1 MKLRIT
7 TLSENTA
14 KAGDFLGEW
23 GLSLLIE
30 TDNTSILFDSGASI
44 SACHNADTLGID
56 LSKIDKIVLS
66 HGHYDHTGGLRQVLG
81 RLKKE
86 IEIIAHPDIWQS
98 KYSRREG
105 QPDKYVGIPFHR
117 EELESLGARFNLT
130 TKPAQLADDIMTTGE
145 VPMLTDYEKIGS
157 SLWVKESGAWK
168 PDKLAD
174 DLAIVINTEQGLVVL
189 LGCAHRGAI
198 NTLYH
203 VQQLTGVEEIHAV
216 LGGSHL
222 IRVSKEQI
230 QKTIEALKKLG
241 VQKLGLCHCTSL
253 PAAALLAQEFGD
265 RFFFNN
271 TGTVLKL
278 PLRSKQ

>member
-30 TDNTSILFDSGASI
+30 TNDTSILFDSGAGI
-44 SACHNADTLGID
+44 SACHNADTLDIN

-66 HGHYDHTGGLRQVLG
+66 HGHYDHTGGLRQVLS
-81 RLKKE
+81 RMKKE
-86 IEIIAHPDIWQS
+86 IEIIAHPDIWAT
-98 KYSRREG
+98 KYSRRKG
-105 QPDKYVGIPFHR
+105 KADRYIGLPFQS

-130 TKPAQLADDIMTTGE
+130 TKPVKIADNVMTTGE
-145 VPMLTDYEKIGS
+145 VPMVTNYEKIDAH
-157 SLWVKESGAWK
+157 LWVKEAGGWK

-174 DLAIVINTEQGLVVL
+174 DLAIILDTEFGLVVV

-203 VQQLTGVEEIHAV
+203 AQQLTGKKEIHTV

-222 IRVSKEQI
+222 IGASEERIWLTVA
-230 QKTIEALKKLG
+230 ALKELG
-241 VQKLGLCHCTSL
+241 VQQLGLCHCTSL
-253 PAAALLAQEFGD
+253 PVAALLAQEFGD

-271 TGTVLKL
+271 TGTVLEL
-278 PLRSKQ
+278 PSRSKR